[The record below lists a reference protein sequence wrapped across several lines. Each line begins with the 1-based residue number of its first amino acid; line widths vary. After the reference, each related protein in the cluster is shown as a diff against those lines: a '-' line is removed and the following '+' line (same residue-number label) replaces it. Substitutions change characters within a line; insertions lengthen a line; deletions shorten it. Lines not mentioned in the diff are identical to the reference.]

1 MSNCN
6 CPHDDSLAHMAHRL
20 KRKGVTRREI
30 LGYTL
35 AGAGLTA
42 LGPWVGKIP
51 LATGAPQGKKIYV
64 VIDLDGGCDT
74 LNMVV
79 PTALPSYFSRRPTIQ
94 VAGSLPLVGSPASMG
109 LGLHPSFPNLLSMW
123 NQGDVAIVQR
133 VGYPTANQSHFE
145 SQDIYSYGI
154 RGPTWPAGVPTS
166 GWMARFADL
175 YTPTPMGAVALG
187 MGRPTS
193 FVGGSSNPLQVSS
206 LGGFK
211 FNSDSGS
218 TGIVNNDTYRKNTI
232 KSILASASTVGTP
245 GGVRSALDQAHTLS
259 AQIQTAVSS
268 FVPVGAYA
276 ANKQLAQRLKDVAIL
291 IQGGFET
298 QLFLTGT
305 GGFDTHSAQGNQ
317 AGYQAGLFTDID
329 NALAAFRAD
338 MVAMGQWNNTV
349 ICLYT
354 EFGRRTYENGSAGTD
369 HGGPFTMVLLGGAV
383 NGGAGNGPTLQDSDL
398 AVGTEFPTYGIDF
411 RDIHREVLNDH
422 LGVNPAPV
430 FPEPQPLNGNAAV
443 I

>member
-35 AGAGLTA
+35 AGAGITA
-42 LGPWVGKIP
+42 LGPWMGKLP

-79 PTALPSYFSRRPTIQ
+79 PTALPNYFSRRPTIQ
-94 VAGSLPLVGSPASMG
+94 VAGSLPLVGSPAAMG
-109 LGLHPSFPNLLSMW
+109 LALHPAFVNLLSMW
-123 NQGDVAIVQR
+123 NQNDVAIVQK
-133 VGYPTANQSHFE
+133 VGYPIANQSHFE
-145 SQDIYSYGI
+145 SQDIYSYGV
-154 RGPTWPAGVPTS
+154 RGPTWPVGVAPS

-175 YTPTPMGAVALG
+175 YAPTPMGAVALG
-187 MGRPTS
+187 VGRPTS

-206 LGGFK
+206 LAGFK
-211 FNSDSGS
+211 FNADSGS

-232 KSILASASTVGTP
+232 KSILAAASTAGTS

-259 AQIQTAVSS
+259 SQIQTAVSS
-268 FVPVGAYA
+268 FVPVGTYA
-276 ANKQLAQRLKDVAIL
+276 NRSIAQRLRDAAIL

-305 GGFDTHSAQGNQ
+305 GNFDTHSAQGNQ
-317 AGYQAGLFTDID
+317 AGAQATLFTDID

-349 ICLYT
+349 ICMYT
-354 EFGRRTYENGSAGTD
+354 EFGRRNYENGSGGTD

-383 NGGAGNGPTLQDSDL
+383 NPSAGNGPTLSNSDL
-398 AVGTEFPTYGIDF
+398 SGEFPTYGIDF

-422 LGVNPAPV
+422 MGVNPTPV
-430 FPEPQPLNGNAAV
+430 FPEAQPLNGNAAV